1 MVDGD
6 PTENSKHGSSQTL
19 AEPADPARWS
29 RAHAVPIY
37 ERLGVRQIIN
47 AGGALTR
54 LGGTLML
61 PAAVEAM
68 VEASRG
74 FVRMDELQARAG
86 AVIAEI
92 TGAESGYVV
101 SGAAAGVQISIAAAI
116 AGTDPAR
123 IAKLPDTSGMANE
136 VIMQKGHRVDYDH
149 AARAA
154 GASIVEIGLPGETLE
169 WELEAAISEKTAA
182 VLHVA
187 NRPLGPLELPVVSKI
202 AHVHGVPVVVDA
214 AAALPPV
221 ENLRRFLQEGAD
233 VVVFSGGKSLR
244 GPQASGI
251 VAGRAA
257 LIHSIALQ
265 HEDLDIREEIWRSSP
280 FASGSGRP
288 YQGLGRS
295 LKVGKEEVVGVLVA
309 LQAYVAADH
318 AAEERHLRDISGDLV
333 RSFDGIPGISAAIQE
348 GFGGRTQPV
357 VRVAV
362 DEVILGIDA
371 ATLVLRLE
379 AGEPPV
385 CVNDKPL
392 REGAFII
399 NPATLADD
407 EVPIV
412 IDRLRA
418 ASGR

>member
-1 MVDGD
+1 MTG
-6 PTENSKHGSSQTL
+6 NSKRGSKQPSPDDT
-19 AEPADPARWS
+19 ADPRIWFES
-29 RAHAVPIY
+29 HAASIY
-37 ERLGVRQIIN
+37 ERLGVRQVIN

-61 PAAVEAM
+61 PQVVEAM
-68 VEASRG
+68 VDASHG

-86 AVIAEI
+86 AIIGEV

-101 SGAAAGVQISIAAAI
+101 SGASAGVQISVAAAM

-123 IAKLPDTSGMANE
+123 IARLPDTSGMANQ

-154 GASIVEIGLPGETLE
+154 GASIVEVGLPGETLA
-169 WELEAAISEKTAA
+169 WEFEAAISERTAA

-187 NRPLGPLELPVVSKI
+187 NRPLGPLDLAVVCEI
-202 AHVHGVPVVVDA
+202 AHSHGVPVVVDA

-221 ENLRRFLQEGAD
+221 ANLRRFLREGAD
-233 VVVFSGGKSLR
+233 LVVFSGGKSLR

-257 LIHSIALQ
+257 LIQSIALQ
-265 HEDLDIREEIWRSSP
+265 HEDMDIREEIWKSSP

-318 AAEERHLRDISGDLV
+318 DAEEGHWREMAAYLIRAIDDIAGL
-333 RSFDGIPGISAAIQE
+333 SASIME
-348 GFGGRTQPV
+348 GFGGRNQPV
-357 VRVAV
+357 VRVEV
-362 DEVILGIDA
+362 DEATLGIDA
-371 ATLVLRLE
+371 ATLVLRLD
-379 AGEPPV
+379 AGDPPV
-385 CVNDKPL
+385 CVNDRPL
-392 REGAFII
+392 QEGAFIV
-399 NPATLADD
+399 NPTTLADD
-407 EVPIV
+407 EMPIL
-412 IDRLRA
+412 IHQLRVA
-418 ASGR
+418 ASVPST